1 MKLTLILLPLFL
13 YCFECQAAWQATGY
27 PGNQNWNKALLVQPQ
42 NWHQHQPQ
50 NLGLQQQQQREQ
62 KPNNL
67 PTVFENR
74 PKSRIQHCERSEL
87 HLHFEW
93 PKVNQKCQKRSILAR
108 FWEMRLFLVIFKHC
122 ACLG

>member
-50 NLGLQQQQQREQ
+50 NLGLQQQQQQQREQ
-62 KPNNL
+62 KQPNNL
-67 PTVFENR
+67 PRVTMILDLPTLLKAVKVFEKQQISE
-74 PKSRIQHCERSEL
+74 PQTKPQVEEKLDDFDEELEVGLQHS
-87 HLHFEW
+87 
-93 PKVNQKCQKRSILAR
+93 V
-108 FWEMRLFLVIFKHC
+108 
-122 ACLG
+122 